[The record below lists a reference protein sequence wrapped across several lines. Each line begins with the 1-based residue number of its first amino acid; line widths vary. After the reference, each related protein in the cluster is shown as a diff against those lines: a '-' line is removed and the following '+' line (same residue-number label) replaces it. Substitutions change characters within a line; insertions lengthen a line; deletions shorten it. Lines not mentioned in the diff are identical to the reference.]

1 MMHTAVL
8 QSNVYTVFDVLKF
21 GLAVRLRAH
30 KQMKLNGYVYSFLL
44 FVSSDLGIT
53 IKLDFNISKVAS
65 STLSYHYIYA
75 TGKLL

>member
-1 MMHTAVL
+1 
-8 QSNVYTVFDVLKF
+8 
-21 GLAVRLRAH
+21 
-30 KQMKLNGYVYSFLL
+30 MKLNGYVYSFLL

-65 STLSYHYIYA
+65 STLSYHYIYS